1 MAAPPRSA
9 PPPGGAR
16 PPGGAP
22 PPAAT
27 IDANVRLAA
36 LDLEPDAE
44 PDDELTPSLG
54 ARGTLASV
62 RVRIE
67 RLSRVSD
74 MLVNYSMFS
83 LLDMNHQS
91 NRKG

>member
-1 MAAPPRSA
+1 MA

-16 PPGGAP
+16 PPGGAA

-27 IDANVRLAA
+27 IDASVRLAA
-36 LDLEPDAE
+36 LDLVPDAE
-44 PDDELTPSLG
+44 PDDEFAPSLG

-67 RLSRVSD
+67 RLSPVSV
-74 MLVNYSMFS
+74 MFYSRFS
-83 LLDMNHQS
+83 I
-91 NRKG
+91 